1 MNMSLLIYRTQ
12 ESHQVTML
20 PEGKQDTGLFLI
32 AAMRPILLIGIMHN
46 LILIYTS
53 EKQQRILHMLLQ
65 IMLLPLMA
73 VIQSSIN

>member
-1 MNMSLLIYRTQ
+1 
-12 ESHQVTML
+12 ML

-32 AAMRPILLIGIMHN
+32 AAMRPIFLIGIMHN

-65 IMLLPLMA
+65 IMLLLLMV
-73 VIQSSIN
+73 VIQSSMN